1 MTEQNLSSQS
11 SGHAT
16 GFPVQHL
23 ENEEY
28 LVPDLIRS
36 LYSSKVPQAETK
48 VCKGTLKKLIA
59 GNKTW
64 MKISWIPLALFSVD
78 TCFVVIEFT
87 AFVVLQVT
95 VVSRL

>member
-1 MTEQNLSSQS
+1 MTEQHLSSQS

-23 ENEEY
+23 ENKEY
-28 LVPDLIRS
+28 LVPDLISS
-36 LYSSKVPQAETK
+36 LYASKISQAETK
-48 VCKGTLKKLIA
+48 VCKGTLKNLIA

-78 TCFVVIEFT
+78 TCFVVI
-87 AFVVLQVT
+87 
-95 VVSRL
+95 